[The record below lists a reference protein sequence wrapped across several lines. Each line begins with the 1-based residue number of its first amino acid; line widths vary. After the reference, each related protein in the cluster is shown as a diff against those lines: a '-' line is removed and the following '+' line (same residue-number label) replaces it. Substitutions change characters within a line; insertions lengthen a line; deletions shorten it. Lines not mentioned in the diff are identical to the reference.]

1 MKIGKIIT
9 TITLILVMIGIA
21 FSEIDTAMELST
33 LMLILIYWELV
44 DISEKL
50 G

>member
-1 MKIGKIIT
+1 MKIGKILTI
-9 TITLILVMIGIA
+9 ITLILVMISIA
-21 FSEIDTAMELST
+21 FPEIDTAMKLST

-50 G
+50 D